1 MEIFK
6 GITSITLSF
15 LHKLIDCMG
24 NLVKA
29 GHKRKVEWTTKQS
42 MNYSAGDSWGSP
54 SMCGEG
60 TYRLLQLFL
69 PLTIS
74 FVYNFEFV
82 LDQFLPLFVA
92 DQLIVCI
99 MTFPFCLDC

>member
-29 GHKRKVEWTTKQS
+29 GHKCKVEWTTKQS

-54 SMCGEG
+54 SMYGEG

-69 PLTIS
+69 APNH
-74 FVYNFEFV
+74 F
-82 LDQFLPLFVA
+82 
-92 DQLIVCI
+92 
-99 MTFPFCLDC
+99 FCLQF